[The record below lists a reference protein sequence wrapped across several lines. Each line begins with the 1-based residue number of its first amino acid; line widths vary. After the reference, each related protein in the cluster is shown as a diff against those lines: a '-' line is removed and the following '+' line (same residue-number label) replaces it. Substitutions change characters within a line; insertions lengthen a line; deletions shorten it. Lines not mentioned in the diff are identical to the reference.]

1 MNKIVHMTS
10 VHVRNDTRIFYK
22 ECVSLANAGYEV
34 VLIVA
39 DGKGDEEKNGVT
51 IVDVGKKPTSRIRRM
66 IFTTARIYKA
76 AWQID
81 ADVYHF
87 HDPELLPVGWLLQR
101 KGKKVIYDVHEDV
114 RLQILNKY
122 WIPNMLRKT
131 VSKIAGFVEDCF
143 SKRFEACVCATKSIS
158 QRFQGIAKKTVVVN
172 NYPISAELFAPDLS
186 WEKKERAVCYV
197 GGITRSRGIRE
208 LLEAITKTEAH
219 LILAGAFQSKAE
231 YEEARKKPGWDKT
244 QALGFVGRSEVAE
257 VLKRSMAGIVTFH
270 PMPNHINAQPNKM
283 FEYMS
288 AGLPVIAS
296 HFPLWK
302 EIVEGHKCGI
312 CVDPLSPEEISE
324 AINWIL
330 DHPAEA
336 AEMGKR
342 GRAAVLDKYSW
353 EREEQKLLKLYRALE
368 GDTESF

>member
-1 MNKIVHMTS
+1 MTS
-10 VHVRNDTRIFYK
+10 VHTRYDIRIFRK
-22 ECVSLANAGYEV
+22 ECTSLAKAGFDV
-34 VLIVA
+34 TLVVA
-39 DGKGDEEKNGVT
+39 DGKGNEEKNNVRIFDTGNRPSSRLKRM
-51 IVDVGKKPTSRIRRM
+51 VGTVSKV
-66 IFTTARIYKA
+66 YKA
-76 AWQID
+76 AKNTH
-81 ADVYHF
+81 ADIYHF

-114 RLQILNKY
+114 RLQILNKH
-122 WIPNMLRKT
+122 WIPAILRKL
-131 VSKIAGFVEDCF
+131 VSKITGFVEDRF
-143 SKRFEACVCATKSIS
+143 SKRYDACVCATHSIS
-158 QRFQGIAKKTVVVN
+158 QRFEGIAKKTVVVN
-172 NYPISAELFAPDLS
+172 NYPISAELFSPDVS

-197 GGITRSRGIRE
+197 GGITRARGIRE
-208 LLEAITKTEAH
+208 LLEAITKTDAH
-219 LILAGAFQSKAE
+219 LILAGEFQSKAE

-244 QALGFVGRSEVAE
+244 QALGFIGRSEVAE
-257 VLKRSMAGIVTFH
+257 VLKRSMAGVVTFH
-270 PMPNHINAQPNKM
+270 PLPNHIHAQPNKM

-312 CVDPLSPEEISE
+312 CVDPLRPEEISE

-353 EREEQKLLKLYRALE
+353 EREEQKLLDLYRALK
-368 GDTESF
+368 

>member
-1 MNKIVHMTS
+1 M
-10 VHVRNDTRIFYK
+10 
-22 ECVSLANAGYEV
+22 SLAKAGHDV
-34 VLIVA
+34 DLVVA
-39 DGKGDEEKNGVT
+39 DGKGNEKKNGVQ
-51 IVDVGKKPTSRIRRM
+51 IVDAGLKPISRIKRM
-66 IFTTARIYKA
+66 VLTGARVYKA
-76 AWQID
+76 ARQAD
-81 ADVYHF
+81 ADVCHF

-101 KGKKVIYDVHEDV
+101 KGKKVFYDVHEDV
-114 RLQILNKY
+114 RLQILNKH
-122 WIPNMLRKT
+122 WIPAILRKS

-143 SKRFEACVCATKSIS
+143 SKRFEACVCATHSIS

-172 NYPISAELFAPDLS
+172 NYPVSAELFSPDVT
-186 WEKKERAVCYV
+186 WEEKERAVCYV
-197 GGITRSRGIRE
+197 GGVTRARGIRE
-208 LLEAITKTEAH
+208 LLEAIAKTDAH
-219 LILAGAFQSKAE
+219 LILAGEFQSKAE

-244 QALGFVGRSEVAE
+244 QALGFIGRSEVAE
-257 VLKRSMAGIVTFH
+257 VLKRSMAGMVTLH
-270 PMPNHINAQPNKM
+270 PLPNYVSSQPIKM

-296 HFPLWK
+296 HFSLWK
-302 EIVEGHKCGI
+302 EIVEGHRCGI

-353 EREEQKLLKLYRALE
+353 EREERKFFDLYKALE
-368 GDTESF
+368 EDIEKF

>member
-1 MNKIVHMTS
+1 M
-10 VHVRNDTRIFYK
+10 
-22 ECVSLANAGYEV
+22 SLAIAGHDV
-34 VLIVA
+34 DLVVA
-39 DGKGDEEKNGVT
+39 DGKGNEKKNGVQ
-51 IVDVGKKPTSRIRRM
+51 IIDAGLKPISRIKRM
-66 IFTTARIYKA
+66 VLTGARVYKVA
-76 AWQID
+76 RQAD

-122 WIPNMLRKT
+122 WIPKMLRKS
-131 VSKIAGFVEDCF
+131 VSKIAGFVEDFF
-143 SKRFEACVCATKSIS
+143 SKRFEACVCATNSIS
-158 QRFQGIAKKTVVVN
+158 QRFQGVAKQTVVVN
-172 NYPISAELFAPDLS
+172 NYPISAELFSPDLS

-197 GGITRSRGIRE
+197 GGITRARGIRE
-208 LLEAITKTEAH
+208 LLEAITKTDAH
-219 LILAGAFQSKAE
+219 LILAGDFQSKAE
-231 YEEARKKPGWDKT
+231 YEEAKKKPGWDKT
-244 QALGFVGRSEVAE
+244 QALGFVGRSEVAK

-270 PMPNHINAQPNKM
+270 PLPNHINAQPNKM

-296 HFPLWK
+296 HFSLWK

-312 CVDPLSPEEISE
+312 CVDPLSSEEISE

-342 GRAAVLDKYSW
+342 GRASVLDKYSW
-353 EREEQKLLKLYRALE
+353 EQEEQKLLELYRALGE
-368 GDTESF
+368 DRETSDVYRSPFCQ

>member
-1 MNKIVHMTS
+1 MTS
-10 VHVRNDTRIFYK
+10 VHARYDIRIFHK
-22 ECVSLANAGYEV
+22 ECVSLAKAGYDV
-34 VLIVA
+34 TLIVA

-51 IVDVGKKPTSRIRRM
+51 IVDVGQKPKSRIKRM
-66 IFTTARIYKA
+66 VLTVTKVYKA
-76 AWQID
+76 AKRKD

-87 HDPELLPVGWLLQR
+87 HDPELLPVGWFLQP
-101 KGKKVIYDVHEDV
+101 KGKKVIYDAHEDV

-131 VSKIAGFVEDCF
+131 VSKIAGFVEDFF
-143 SKRFEACVCATKSIS
+143 SKRFEACVCATNTIS
-158 QRFQGIAKKTVVVN
+158 QRFQGIAKQTVVVN
-172 NYPISAELFAPDLS
+172 NYPISAELFATDLS
-186 WEKKERAVCYV
+186 WEKKERSVCYV
-197 GGITRSRGIRE
+197 GGITRARGIRE
-208 LLEAITKTEAH
+208 LLEAITKTDAH
-219 LILAGAFQSKAE
+219 LILAGEFQSKAE

-244 QALGFVGRSEVAE
+244 QALGFIGRSEVAE
-257 VLKRSMAGIVTFH
+257 VLKRSMAGMVTFH
-270 PMPNHINAQPNKM
+270 PFPNHINAQPNKM

-302 EIVEGHKCGI
+302 EIVEGNKCGI

-353 EREEQKLLKLYRALE
+353 EREEQKLLKLYKALE
-368 GDTESF
+368 DGTEHF